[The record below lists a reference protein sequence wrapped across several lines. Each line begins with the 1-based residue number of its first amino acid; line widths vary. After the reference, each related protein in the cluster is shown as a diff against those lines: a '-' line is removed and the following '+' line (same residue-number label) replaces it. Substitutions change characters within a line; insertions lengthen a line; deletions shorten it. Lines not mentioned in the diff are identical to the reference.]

1 MTEQEMNELLTL
13 IAEETMEYRVNDY
26 CDIIDMEFIEAME
39 DHMNT
44 LGGWSYSE

>member
-1 MTEQEMNELLTL
+1 MTEQEMNELLSL
-13 IAEETMEYRVNDY
+13 MAEETMEYRANDY

-39 DHMNT
+39 DSMNT